1 MNEFFLLTLAAA
13 VSMLVIP
20 VAWRVAPHLGMIDM
34 PDARKVHAVPV
45 PRIGGWGITLGSLA
59 PLVLLFPFD
68 PLLQSFVAGS
78 LVLFCFGLW
87 DDACQI
93 DHWRKF
99 AGQIVAVAIVVF
111 HGDLYVTRLPFID
124 GYVLDPLIG
133 QPFTMFAMIG
143 VINAINHSDGLDGL
157 AGGES
162 MLSLIAFAY
171 LGYIVDNALV
181 VGIALAAIGGT
192 FGFLRHNTH
201 PAKVFMG
208 DAGSQFL
215 GFALGFLAVYL
226 TQVAYP
232 VVSAAVPLLLL
243 GLPLADIMVVLFR
256 RIRARMSWFSASRNH
271 VHHRFLDLG
280 FTHFETVVII
290 YSVQATLVV
299 GAALL
304 RYESDITV
312 IAAYLG
318 IVGSLFAWLVLAESN
333 GWRARQAGTARRSMV
348 PQVVRRLATNR
359 WVRAVPLAFIFA
371 AVPAFML
378 LSSLWVESVP
388 GDFGIVAAILAVV
401 LAVQMARNRA
411 AGSLVVRASIYVA
424 AIFSVYLFTLYP
436 GAEDSVVTKLA
447 GAGMICL
454 ALAIGLFVRF
464 LAERR
469 FQTTPTDYLILFG
482 LLALVA
488 FDSIDIRDGATAQFV
503 TYAILLF
510 YGCELIVSRIATGR
524 HAFHWSILA
533 VLLILALRPLL
544 GG

>member
-20 VAWRVAPHLGMIDM
+20 VAWRFAPHLGMIDM
-34 PDARKVHAVPV
+34 PDARKVHVAPI

-68 PLLQSFVAGS
+68 PLLQSFVFGS

-87 DDACQI
+87 DDARQI

-99 AGQIVAVAIVVF
+99 TGQIIAVAIVVY
-111 HGDLYVTRLPFID
+111 HGDLYVTRLPFLD
-124 GYVLDPLIG
+124 GYALDPLIG
-133 QPFTMFAMIG
+133 RPFTMFAMIG

-171 LGYIVDNALV
+171 LGYIVDNSLV
-181 VGIALAAIGGT
+181 VGMALAAIGGT

-232 VVSAAVPLLLL
+232 VVSAALPLLLL
-243 GLPLADIMVVLFR
+243 GLPLADIVAVLFQ
-256 RIRARMSWFSASRNH
+256 RIRARMSWFKATRNH
-271 VHHRFLDLG
+271 VHHRLLDRG

-290 YSVQATLVV
+290 YSIQASLVV
-299 GAALL
+299 SAALL
-304 RYESDITV
+304 RYESDVVV
-312 IAAYLG
+312 IVAYLG
-318 IVGSLFAWLVLAESN
+318 VVGCLFAGLTLAEHN
-333 GWRARQAGTARRSMV
+333 GWTARPTEGPQRSVV
-348 PQVVRRLATNR
+348 PAALRKLVANR
-359 WVRAVPLAFIFA
+359 WLRALPFAFIFT

-378 LSSLWVESVP
+378 LCSVWVESVP
-388 GDFGIVAAILAVV
+388 RDFGMVAAMLAVV
-401 LAVQMARNRA
+401 LAVQIGRNRA
-411 AGSLVVRASIYVA
+411 AGSLIVRAAIYVA

-436 GAEDSVVTKLA
+436 GAEVSPVTRIA
-447 GAGMICL
+447 NIGMICL
-454 ALAIGLFVRF
+454 ALAIGVFVRF

-482 LLALVA
+482 VLALVA
-488 FDSIDIRDGATAQFV
+488 FDSIDIRDGATAQFI

-510 YGCELIVSRIATGR
+510 YGCELIVSRIAVSR
-524 HAFHWSILA
+524 HVFHFATLA
-533 VLLILALRPLL
+533 VLVILSVRPLL
-544 GG
+544 G